1 MKHKFISLYI
11 TVTSSVTVNSD
22 SQRFWM
28 MYGFLLIISYVS
40 LQSLGPL
47 KGHLRYVQRCLIL
60 FSNIF
65 KNAR

>member
-1 MKHKFISLYI
+1 MKHEFISLYI
-11 TVTSSVTVNSD
+11 TVTSPITANSD

-28 MYGFLLIISYVS
+28 MYGFLLISYVS